1 MAEFALQVNSPNGAA
16 LAGVLYWLGTL
27 FNHRGSGGSAVAGE
41 KILVVDDGQETR
53 EFVIEYVLKPHDY
66 GWVEARD
73 GIEALELMPK
83 ERPDLVLLDL
93 QMPRLDGIGLL
104 HQMRQQQ
111 LNVPVVLMTFH
122 GSEEIAIEVFRLGV
136 RDYVIKPF
144 TDDELVTAIERALAE
159 TRLRQERDALTE
171 RLVAANRDLQR
182 RVRELQALY
191 GIGRSVASLLD
202 ADALL
207 ARITEASVYVTGA
220 EEASV
225 LLLDEHNRLI
235 RRAHK
240 AQDYPPQLADQAV
253 DDPLARHA
261 LQTGKPVVGQAGV
274 VGPGGQPYMR
284 VFVPVR
290 LGDRCIGLLGVLA
303 PENAISGA
311 QINLLNALA
320 DYSAIGI
327 DRARLATALGE
338 P

>member
-1 MAEFALQVNSPNGAA
+1 
-16 LAGVLYWLGTL
+16 
-27 FNHRGSGGSAVAGE
+27 VAGE

-73 GIEALELMPK
+73 GVEALELMPR

-225 LLLDEHNRLI
+225 LLLDEQNCLI
-235 RRAHK
+235 RRAYKTH
-240 AQDYPPQLADQAV
+240 DYPPQLADQAV
-253 DDPLARHA
+253 DDPLAQHA
-261 LQTGKPVVGQAGV
+261 LQTGKPVVSQAGT

-284 VFVPVR
+284 VFVPIR

-303 PENAISGA
+303 LENVIGGA

-327 DRARLATALGE
+327 DRARLAMALGAL
-338 P
+338 